1 MPNYSYEGFIE
12 VTMKSQKSPLSGQKN
27 RSSGNYLFTAQ
38 SFAQCKQVKW
48 SCPEGIKFN
57 VMKDKKAASD
67 PVILKDVYNGK
78 ITDLPEGE
86 GIYIANP
93 QGANAEFEIS
103 VKKVD

>member
-1 MPNYSYEGFIE
+1 
-12 VTMKSQKSPLSGQKN
+12 
-27 RSSGNYLFTAQ
+27 
-38 SFAQCKQVKW
+38 
-48 SCPEGIKFN
+48 
-57 VMKDKKAASD
+57 MKDKKAASD